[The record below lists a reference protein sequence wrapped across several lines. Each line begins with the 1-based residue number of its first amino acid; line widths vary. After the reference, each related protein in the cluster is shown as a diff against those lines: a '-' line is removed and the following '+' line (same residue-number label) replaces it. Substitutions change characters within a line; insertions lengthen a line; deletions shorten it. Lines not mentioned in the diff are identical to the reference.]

1 MRDYD
6 MNRVRI
12 RELIRKEF
20 IQLLRERRNL
30 PMIVI
35 APFIM
40 LIVFGYVVSTD
51 VNDVK
56 VGILDQSQTRESRM
70 FTDAI
75 DANRTFRITYF
86 GGRTDDLE
94 DILLH
99 RKVDMVIKIGP
110 DFSEKI
116 RKGNPAVI
124 QVLVDGSMSNIS
136 AKAVAYL
143 SSVINSYNQNLLKEL
158 YRRTLEYGRIDARIR
173 TWYNEN
179 LESKNT
185 FVPGIVAFVIMLTS
199 LLFTSMAIIREKEAG
214 TIEQLI
220 VTPLKSYELILGKTI
235 PYITIAIG
243 QMTVVTIFAV
253 LWFDVPFN
261 GNFLVLLAGGCIFLI
276 STIGIGLFISTVS
289 ITQQQAMM
297 TTFFFI
303 VPFLLLS
310 GLIFPIANMPR
321 IIQWFTLL
329 NPLRYFVVIIRG
341 VFLKGVGLGVLWPQF
356 IGLSILGAIVF
367 TGAVSFFRK
376 RLD

>member
-1 MRDYD
+1 
-6 MNRVRI
+6 MNRIRL

-30 PMIVI
+30 PLIII
-35 APFIM
+35 APFMMMI
-40 LIVFGYVVSTD
+40 IFGYVVSTD

-56 VGILDQSQTRESRM
+56 IGILDQSQTRESRM

-86 GGRTDDLE
+86 AGSTNDLE

-110 DFSEKI
+110 DFSKKI
-116 RKGNPAVI
+116 RKGDSAAI

-143 SSVINSYNQNLLKEL
+143 SSVINSYNQTLLKEVFH
-158 YRRTLEYGRIDARIR
+158 RKLEYGRIDTRIR

-185 FVPGIVAFVIMLTS
+185 FVPGIVAFVVMLTS

-253 LWFDVPFN
+253 LWFRVPFN
-261 GNFLVLLAGGCIFLI
+261 GNFLVLLAGGCFFLI

-289 ITQQQAMM
+289 STQQQAMM

-303 VPFLLLS
+303 LPFLLLS
-310 GLIFPIANMPR
+310 GLIFPIANMPKV
-321 IIQWFTLL
+321 IQWFTLL

>member
-1 MRDYD
+1 
-6 MNRVRI
+6 MNRVRV

-20 IQLLRERRNL
+20 IQLLREKRNL
-30 PMIVI
+30 PLIII
-35 APFIM
+35 APFMM
-40 LIVFGYVVSTD
+40 LMVFGYVVSTD

-56 VGILDQSQTRESRM
+56 VGILDQSMTRESRM
-70 FTDAI
+70 LTDSI

-86 GGRTDDLE
+86 AGNADDLE

-116 RKGNPAVI
+116 RKGDSAVI

-136 AKAVAYL
+136 AKAIAYL
-143 SSVINSYNQNLLKEL
+143 SSIINSYNQVLLKEIFH
-158 YRRTLEYGRIDARIR
+158 RRLEYGRIDARVR
-173 TWYNEN
+173 TWYNDN

-185 FVPGIVAFVIMLTS
+185 FVPGIVAFLIMLVS

-243 QMTVVTIFAV
+243 QMIMVTIFAV
-253 LWFDVPFN
+253 LWFSVPFN
-261 GNFLVLLAGGCIFLI
+261 GNFLVLFAGVCFYLI
-276 STIGIGLFISTVS
+276 STMGIGLFISTVS
-289 ITQQQAMM
+289 GTQQQAMM

-303 VPFLLLS
+303 LPFLLLS
-310 GLIFPIANMPR
+310 GLIFPIANMPK

-329 NPLRYFVVIIRG
+329 NPLRYFIVIIRG
-341 VFLKGVGLGVLWPQF
+341 VFLKGVGMSVLWPQF
-356 IGLSILGAIVF
+356 LGLAILGTIVF